1 MNGTHPLSVKTL
13 FWGKSFILLAV
24 ALVFFGWLWNTPA
37 GLLGK
42 ADAVGYAVC
51 HRIDSRSFHLGER
64 QLPLCV
70 RCTGMYLGA
79 MLALAYQ
86 GAYAGRRGG
95 MPAKKIWFALGLFTL
110 AFALDGLNSYLHLFP
125 GFAQGYLPQNWLRLL
140 TGSGMGLVMGL
151 AVYPAFNQTVWENY
165 DARPAMSRWREL
177 AGLVLLTL
185 ALDALVLTENPLILY
200 PLALVSAGGVLV
212 LLSTIYAMLW
222 LIITRAENR
231 FHSFSQLLFPLA
243 VGFGLALLQIGGLD
257 LVRFFLTGSWD
268 GFHLG

>member
-1 MNGTHPLSVKTL
+1 MNGTRSLSVKTL
-13 FWGKSFILLAV
+13 FWGKSFVLLTV
-24 ALVFFGWLWNTPA
+24 ALIFLGWLWNTPP

-42 ADAVGYAVC
+42 ADAVGFAVC

-70 RCTGMYLGA
+70 RCSGMYLGA

-95 MPAKKIWFALGLFTL
+95 MPGWKIWIVMGVFTL

-125 GFAQGYLPQNWLRLL
+125 GFRWGYEPQNWLRLL

-151 AVYPAFNQTVWENY
+151 AVVPAFNQTVWAAY
-165 DARPAMSRWREL
+165 DPQPVMSRWREL

-185 ALDALVLTENPLILY
+185 ALDAVVLTENPLILY
-200 PLALVSAGGVLV
+200 PMALVSAAGVV
-212 LLSTIYAMLW
+212 ILLSTIYAMLW
-222 LIITRAENR
+222 LIIMRRENR
-231 FHSFSQLLFPLA
+231 FHSFSELLIPLA
-243 VGFGLALLQIGGLD
+243 MGFGLALIQVGGLD
-257 LVRFFLTGSWD
+257 WVRYLLTGSWE